1 MWICSSHLGELRMIQ
16 ARDRVYRRAHTSSR
30 VDNRYPSFVPGKQAS
45 WTFHVRMK
53 DKIHHNRIMRKW
65 KQHTL
70 QASLRIHKSKTW
82 QLKGTKQPLF
92 CSLCNILLICTLL
105 WGLNWIERVINM
117 PSKRDKVSSK
127 SQVHLSI
134 LLHFQRGLWFH
145 IADFFF
151 SRYCPLSYWRIFVW
165 IFSA

>member
-16 ARDRVYRRAHTSSR
+16 ARDRVYRRAHTSSW
-30 VDNRYPSFVPGKQAS
+30 VDNRYPSFLPGKQAY
-45 WTFHVRMK
+45 WTFHVRIK

-65 KQHTL
+65 MQRTL

-92 CSLCNILLICTLL
+92 CSLCNISLICTLL
-105 WGLNWIERVINM
+105 WGLNYKGVINV

-134 LLHFQRGLWFH
+134 LLHFQRGLWFR
-145 IADFFF
+145 IAVFSS
-151 SRYCPLSYWRIFVW
+151 SRYCLLSYWRIFVW
-165 IFSA
+165 ICRA